1 MEVALYQGSLSIASP
16 GLAVRWLSGGAPLK
30 ANVSMAVA
38 AARCSAGAGHH
49 RIRAARGGTDTAGV
63 PRSVDISRV
72 GHRRD
77 SSLGRRPFHR
87 STAPP
92 SCGRSRRTDVGPV
105 RGRHTSHRAQTIRRH
120 HTSTYATSQCSSSA
134 SELLP
139 TVFRRGMQPLPRS
152 GHGNRTWGFMRWSY
166 EGWLRGSC

>member
-1 MEVALYQGSLSIASP
+1 MYQGSLSIASP
-16 GLAVRWLSGGAPLK
+16 GLDVRWLSGRAPLK

-49 RIRAARGGTDTAGV
+49 RIRTARGGTDTAGV

-77 SSLGRRPFHR
+77 LSLGRRPFHR

-105 RGRHTSHRAQTIRRH
+105 RGQTHITPCPNHQAASHLHIRNIAMQLQRQQTSAYSLSAWNATASSIRAWQSHLGI
-120 HTSTYATSQCSSSA
+120 YEM
-134 SELLP
+134 EL
-139 TVFRRGMQPLPRS
+139 
-152 GHGNRTWGFMRWSY
+152 
-166 EGWLRGSC
+166 